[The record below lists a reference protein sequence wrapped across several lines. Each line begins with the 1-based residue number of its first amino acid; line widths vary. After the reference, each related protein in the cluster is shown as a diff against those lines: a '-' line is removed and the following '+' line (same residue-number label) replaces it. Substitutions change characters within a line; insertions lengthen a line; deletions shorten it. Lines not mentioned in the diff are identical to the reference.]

1 MPVSEDKR
9 QHSSDTI
16 GRFVR
21 GLGIYGAI
29 EVLTSEAG
37 ILYNV
42 NVQLRER
49 NDIRERGDMQ
59 CLTMFGIE
67 FCKGLRISVNQ
78 TAH

>member
-49 NDIRERGDMQ
+49 NN
-59 CLTMFGIE
+59 
-67 FCKGLRISVNQ
+67 KGLSESEERHVCN
-78 TAH
+78 A

>member
-49 NDIRERGDMQ
+49 ND
-59 CLTMFGIE
+59 
-67 FCKGLRISVNQ
+67 KGLSVTRDFIGHRYRIAKVI
-78 TAH
+78 HI

>member
-49 NDIRERGDMQ
+49 NDKGLSLRRDM
-59 CLTMFGIE
+59 TMFGIE
-67 FCKGLRISVNQ
+67 FYKGLRISVNQ
-78 TAH
+78 TAHQ

>member
-49 NDIRERGDMQ
+49 ND
-59 CLTMFGIE
+59 
-67 FCKGLRISVNQ
+67 KGLSESEERHVGN
-78 TAH
+78 A